1 MADEIERPKG
11 EALKQLLRQKEERRQ
26 DELNKKG
33 ADSGETTRS
42 TMGAGIG
49 DMLFR
54 SEKPERPPK
63 PPALKKQGGVIK
75 SSASR
80 RADGIA
86 QRGKTKGRMI

>member
-1 MADEIERPKG
+1 MADRIEEPKG
-11 EALKQLLRQKEERRQ
+11 EALEKFRRQKEERMQ
-26 DELNKKG
+26 EKLNMKG

-42 TMGAGIG
+42 TMGSGIR
-49 DMLFR
+49 DMLFKP
-54 SEKPERPPK
+54 EKPELPPK
-63 PPALKKQGGVIK
+63 PPALKKKGGVIK